1 MITVHYITWQNGW
14 GYGLQ
19 NWTYIKIELL
29 CATYH
34 YNSLVGGSK
43 LTDIILQQTTLQG
56 IL

>member
-1 MITVHYITWQNGW
+1 MVG

-43 LTDIILQQTTLQG
+43 LTDILLQQTTLQG